1 MARSLGSYGKGVV
14 SGVSLVNH
22 SDSGSFVVVC
32 KLSQDGFRPEGFWEL
47 VGYLDWCLLSP
58 FDLSEILLV
67 GSILFVPQALPD
79 PPAIRLA
86 HASGYCRVW
95 PGQAGGFSQWFP

>member
-1 MARSLGSYGKGVV
+1 MVREPRRTALPYGSQSWVYGKGVV
-14 SGVSLVNH
+14 SGLSLVNH

-58 FDLSEILLV
+58 FD
-67 GSILFVPQALPD
+67 
-79 PPAIRLA
+79 
-86 HASGYCRVW
+86 
-95 PGQAGGFSQWFP
+95 